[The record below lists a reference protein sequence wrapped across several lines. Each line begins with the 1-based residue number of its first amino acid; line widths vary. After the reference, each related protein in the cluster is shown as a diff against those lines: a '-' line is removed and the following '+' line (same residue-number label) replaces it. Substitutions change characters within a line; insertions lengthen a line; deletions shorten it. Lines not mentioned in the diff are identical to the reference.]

1 MAGIG
6 DWLPSV
12 VDGVLGLFGLGNS
25 AKNRESEEKIN
36 QSNLD
41 YAKAMTEKQWERD
54 DNAYQRSVA
63 DAQKAGFSP
72 LAVLDGGM
80 SGNSGAMAYQGQ
92 APQFDLT
99 SMLSSISAMSNKLQE
114 NHMQEKMTKDEIK
127 KINEQ
132 FKNEVEI
139 LEKTATQ
146 TETQAEKDF
155 VRSLKLL
162 EESNRFNM
170 ETNQYQDTVKQA
182 EELGALNFAY
192 SSDMSKVQKENA
204 QTIDDFMIYMSKYEN
219 TTKESSDKEK
229 AGASMPGVEANI
241 ELEDKTS
248 TKSLEYLQY
257 AQQYWQD
264 HIIYIYKPE
273 YNSKYK
279 D

>member
-114 NHMQEKMTKDEIK
+114 NHMQEKMTKDD
-127 KINEQ
+127 
-132 FKNEVEI
+132 FPEVC
-139 LEKTATQ
+139 LT
-146 TETQAEKDF
+146 
-155 VRSLKLL
+155 L
-162 EESNRFNM
+162 
-170 ETNQYQDTVKQA
+170 
-182 EELGALNFAY
+182 
-192 SSDMSKVQKENA
+192 QK
-204 QTIDDFMIYMSKYEN
+204 
-219 TTKESSDKEK
+219 
-229 AGASMPGVEANI
+229 
-241 ELEDKTS
+241 
-248 TKSLEYLQY
+248 
-257 AQQYWQD
+257 
-264 HIIYIYKPE
+264 
-273 YNSKYK
+273 
-279 D
+279 